1 MIKKA
6 LIYVVCFTIGLY
18 ALRYLH
24 WKGLLTQKQGYYAKY
39 RTAFLEKND
48 FDVLFLGSSRVA
60 MHYNTALFDSLTG
73 SNSFNLSLSGATPRV
88 SLAVLKAYLQNSALP
103 KCILLETDLHNVN
116 VDGDI
121 MEFNNYFPF
130 FKNKTLLD
138 EFDKIDPRMKYFY
151 YNAFYS
157 WPYTGYRN
165 LNTSLHSWLGING
178 KIDDRFYKG
187 YVRNDYENG
196 SCLKLAKPYTAG
208 FTAMNGKCFQEIITF
223 CKQNNIQLILVS
235 SPMFAGGKIDL
246 LNKQQIVTIVDAYA
260 EINELQHWNLSST
273 PYCNQRGLFI
283 DHFHMNYKGARLFT
297 SKLAYLYS
305 NNCQKNALNP

>member
-6 LIYVVCFTIGLY
+6 LTYFTVVALTLYGLR
-18 ALRYLH
+18 ALH
-24 WKGLLTQKQGYYAKY
+24 FKGLLMQKHGYYAKY

-88 SLAVLKAYLQNSALP
+88 SLAALKAYLQNSATP
-103 KCILLETDLHNVN
+103 KYILYETDLHNVN
-116 VDGDI
+116 FDSGI

-130 FKNKTLLD
+130 LKNEILLE
-138 EFDKIDPRMKYFY
+138 EFNKIDPRMKHFY
-151 YNAFYS
+151 YNAYYS
-157 WPYTGYRN
+157 WPYTGYKN
-165 LNTSLHSWLGING
+165 ISTSLHSWLGMKG

-196 SCLKLAKPYTAG
+196 SYLKVVKPYKGG
-208 FTAMNGKCFQEIITF
+208 FSAMNGKYFEEIIGF
-223 CKQNNIQLILVS
+223 CKQKNIKLILVT
-235 SPMFAGGKIDL
+235 SPMFAGGKVDL
-246 LNKQQIVTIVDAYA
+246 INKQQIVTVVDAYA
-260 EINELQHWNLSST
+260 QINSLEYWDLSST
-273 PYCNQRGLFI
+273 PYCNQRELFI
-283 DHFHMNYKGARLFT
+283 DHFHMNDKGARLFT

-305 NNCQKNALNP
+305 NNCQKKALNP